1 MLHPWPGAGCAS
13 GGIGGASV
21 PGAWHNGGVEVF
33 FLMMGLWLVVAI
45 ALGMRRPRGF
55 GGAALR
61 ARLDAVYGEP
71 HELTRVSPAAF
82 PEADLE
88 FYDRARAAFERRGY
102 RWIADVEDLT
112 LTRIYPQNRT
122 FLRLFVD
129 AGSMIRA
136 SVYHLHPRGIVLSM
150 LQLVQLYPRHL
161 RVIELVSEIQGVFLV
176 TSNTHGVDRLEPPPE
191 ARIERLPLV
200 TPLDEIVKRHELR
213 ITELLRAHPERAPV
227 HYESFEDVIGSM
239 ARAHVAMARHRQKVG
254 GLSRDE
260 LERLKGRPLS
270 ASEEAFLREVQGK
283 TD

>member
-1 MLHPWPGAGCAS
+1 
-13 GGIGGASV
+13 
-21 PGAWHNGGVEVF
+21 
-33 FLMMGLWLVVAI
+33 MMGLWLVVAV

-71 HELTRVSPAAF
+71 HELVRVTPAAF

-88 FYDRARAAFERRGY
+88 FYDRVKGELERKAY
-102 RWIADVEDLT
+102 RWIADIEDLT
-112 LTRIYPQNRT
+112 MSRIYPQNRT

-129 AGSMIRA
+129 AGGMIRA
-136 SVYHLHPRGIVLSM
+136 SAYHLHPRGVVISL

-161 RVIELVSEIQGVFLV
+161 RVVELVSEVQGAFVV

-191 ARIERLPLV
+191 ARVERLPLG
-200 TPLDEIVKRHELR
+200 TPIGEIVAAHEVR
-213 ITELLRAHPERAPV
+213 IRELLRQHPERSPK
-227 HYESFEDVIGSM
+227 SFESYEDVLGSM
-239 ARAHVAMARHRQKVG
+239 ARAHVAMARYRQKVG

-270 ASEEAFLREVQGK
+270 AAEEAFLREVQGK
-283 TD
+283 PEA

>member
-1 MLHPWPGAGCAS
+1 MHL
-13 GGIGGASV
+13 
-21 PGAWHNGGVEVF
+21 VEVF
-33 FLMMGLWLVVAI
+33 FLMMGLWLVVAV

-71 HELTRVSPAAF
+71 HELVRVSPAAF

-88 FYDRARAAFERRGY
+88 FYDRARTAFESRGY
-102 RWIADVEDLT
+102 KWLADVEDLT

-122 FLRLFVD
+122 FMRMFVD
-129 AGSMIRA
+129 SGTMIRA
-136 SVYHLHPRGIVLSM
+136 SVYHLHPRGVVLSM

-161 RVIELVSEIQGVFLV
+161 RVIELVSEIQGSFLV

-191 ARIERLPLV
+191 AKIERLPML
-200 TPLDEIVKRHELR
+200 TPLSEVIARHEKR
-213 ITELLRAHPERAPV
+213 ITELLRAHPERSPN
-227 HYESFEDVIGSM
+227 HFESLDDVLASI

-270 ASEEAFLREVQGK
+270 ATEEAFLREVQGK
-283 TD
+283 PES

>member
-1 MLHPWPGAGCAS
+1 
-13 GGIGGASV
+13 
-21 PGAWHNGGVEVF
+21 VF

-45 ALGMRRPRGF
+45 ALGMRRPRGL

-71 HELTRVSPAAF
+71 HELSRVTPAAF

-88 FYDRARAAFERRGY
+88 FYDRARSELEAKGY
-102 RWIADVEDLT
+102 TWIADVEDLT

-122 FLRLFVD
+122 FMRLFVD
-129 AGSMIRA
+129 AGRMIRA
-136 SVYHLHPRGIVLSM
+136 NVYHLHPRGVVVSL

-161 RVIELVSEIQGVFLV
+161 RVVELVTEIGGTFVV

-191 ARIERLPLV
+191 AKVERLPLNAKL
-200 TPLDEIVKRHELR
+200 LDVVARHESR
-213 ITELLRAHPERAPV
+213 ITDALRAHPERAPT
-227 HYESFEDVIGSM
+227 SFEAYDDVIGSI

-270 ASEEAFLREVQGK
+270 ATEEAFLREVQGK
-283 TD
+283 PETQ

>member
-1 MLHPWPGAGCAS
+1 
-13 GGIGGASV
+13 
-21 PGAWHNGGVEVF
+21 
-33 FLMMGLWLVVAI
+33 MMGLWLVVAV

-71 HELTRVSPAAF
+71 HELVRVQPTAF

-88 FYDRARAAFERRGY
+88 FYERAKTAFESRGY
-102 RWIADVEDLT
+102 KFIGDVEDLT

-129 AGSMIRA
+129 SGTMIRA
-136 SVYHLHPRGIVLSM
+136 SVYHLHPRGVVLSM

-161 RVIELVSEIQGVFLV
+161 RVIELVSEIQGQFLV

-191 ARIERLPLV
+191 AKIERMPML
-200 TPLDEIVKRHELR
+200 TPLSEVIARHEKR
-213 ITELLRAHPERAPV
+213 ITELLRAHPERSPV
-227 HYESFEDVIGSM
+227 HFESLDDVLASI

-270 ASEEAFLREVQGK
+270 ATEEAFLREVQGK
-283 TD
+283 PES

>member
-1 MLHPWPGAGCAS
+1 
-13 GGIGGASV
+13 

-55 GGAALR
+55 GGGGARARGARGCGGAALR

-71 HELTRVSPAAF
+71 HELARVSPAAF

-102 RWIADVEDLT
+102 RWLADVEDLT
-112 LTRIYPQNRT
+112 LTRIYPHNRT

-129 AGSMIRA
+129 GGSMIRA

-191 ARIERLPLV
+191 ARIERLP
-200 TPLDEIVKRHELR
+200 
-213 ITELLRAHPERAPV
+213 
-227 HYESFEDVIGSM
+227 
-239 ARAHVAMARHRQKVG
+239 
-254 GLSRDE
+254 
-260 LERLKGRPLS
+260 
-270 ASEEAFLREVQGK
+270 
-283 TD
+283 